1 MSREWRNLA
10 GIQKRSEFDGIVTRM
25 QMQGYVTTADFEYAE
40 DRFEN
45 PYGWGLAR
53 YALPEKHF
61 KEGFS
66 KMVYL
71 RKPEESR
78 MRMQNWLRD
87 RFSYWTEKQRNGL
100 TG

>member
-1 MSREWRNLA
+1 
-10 GIQKRSEFDGIVTRM
+10 M